1 MAETNA
7 RRSRY
12 VKMTKKTDPIGA
24 YDLCK
29 ALGEAIE
36 AADPAKRKQLADTID
51 GYAESFP
58 DEFFWAIGPQAPSLL
73 YHLML
78 AMDDASHDEES
89 KPGPRLRQIP
99 GSNA

>member
-1 MAETNA
+1 MIYA
-7 RRSRY
+7 RRCARPSRPP
-12 VKMTKKTDPIGA
+12 TRP
-24 YDLCK
+24 
-29 ALGEAIE
+29 
-36 AADPAKRKQLADTID
+36 RKQLADIID

-89 KPGPRLRQIP
+89 KPGPRLRLIP
-99 GSNA
+99 GGNE